1 MKKIR
6 ILLADDH
13 KMLREGLR
21 VLLDSQTDMQV
32 VGEAANGAEALQQA
46 DNLKPNVLVLD
57 LSMPELDGLQTTEI
71 LRTRLPAIKVVVLT
85 ANEDVSY
92 LNLLCKAGV
101 AGYILK
107 RSPGEELVQAIRMA
121 AEGQVYYDPILASK
135 ALAGRMAGSTASP
148 EANQAQLSGQEKAV
162 LSLVAWGHSNKE
174 VAEKLNVS
182 VKTVETYRVR
192 IAEKLGLRSR
202 SQLVKY
208 ALRQGWLN
216 DSDSKGELR
225 STKASIQADASNVHP

>member
-32 VGEAANGAEALQQA
+32 VGEAANGTEALQQA
-46 DNLKPNVLVLD
+46 DRLKPNVLVLD
-57 LSMPELDGLQTTEI
+57 LSMPELNGLQTTEI
-71 LRTRLPAIKVVVLT
+71 LRTRQPAIKVVVLT
-85 ANEDVSY
+85 ANEDESY
-92 LNLLCKAGV
+92 LNRLCQAGV
-101 AGYILK
+101 AGYVLK
-107 RSPGEELVQAIRMA
+107 RSPGEDLVQAIRMA
-121 AEGQVYYDPILASK
+121 AEGQVYFDPILASK
-135 ALAGRMAGSTASP
+135 ALARQAARLTAGQ
-148 EANQAQLSGQEKAV
+148 EANQTQLSGQEKAV
-162 LSLVAWGHSNKE
+162 LSLIAWGYSNKE
-174 VAEKLNVS
+174 VAERLNVS

-208 ALRQGWLN
+208 ALQQGWLN
-216 DSDSKGELR
+216 DSGTATLS
-225 STKASIQADASNVHP
+225 AS